1 MLNARSY
8 DYCSVEKIEEA
19 RRVEPRGSMLCYGL
33 EYQAP
38 ERRVSFR
45 CLFPIMIIIG
55 SATDGPECCDGLSVL
70 QVCCGPNRT
79 TLPWK
84 DPHPHDGRVG
94 DEWTTVDND
103 PRDPAFYSTVWMKE
117 GTHTFDGP
125 QCGTDCTPADPPPTW
140 RIGDKCIDCECVP

>member
-1 MLNARSY
+1 MLNSRSY

-55 SATDGPECCDGLSVL
+55 SATDGPECCDGLSVHRSA
-70 QVCCGPNRT
+70 VART
-79 TLPWK
+79 EPRSR
-84 DPHPHDGRVG
+84 GRIPIRTMV
-94 DEWTTVDND
+94 
-103 PRDPAFYSTVWMKE
+103 A
-117 GTHTFDGP
+117 
-125 QCGTDCTPADPPPTW
+125 
-140 RIGDKCIDCECVP
+140 